1 MLLHGLVPPG
11 LSPGVHQLRSSL
23 LGGDPRD
30 PREFLRQL
38 FAARAGGPPGPPG
51 TVSEGAGLHPPESG
65 PHKPQDMTV
74 GVRLHCQDV
83 GQVDISTLEHPQEE
97 KGKETTAQSQE
108 KGT

>member
-1 MLLHGLVPPG
+1 
-11 LSPGVHQLRSSL
+11 
-23 LGGDPRD
+23 
-30 PREFLRQL
+30 
-38 FAARAGGPPGPPG
+38 
-51 TVSEGAGLHPPESG
+51 
-65 PHKPQDMTV
+65 MTV